1 MVNLIIRW
9 CLNNRFVVILMMLL
23 LLGIG
28 YYAVVNIPIDAI
40 PDIGEKQVIVL
51 ADWPG
56 RSPQDVE
63 DQVTYP
69 LSTTLSGTPGVK
81 TIRSFSGF
89 GFSMVFIIFKDEVDY
104 YWARSRVL
112 ERMNVSL
119 SRLPPGVVPG
129 LGSDATALGQIFYYT
144 LEAEGAD
151 LSQLRSLQ
159 DWYIR
164 YQLQSVEGVT
174 EVATLGG
181 YVREYQIDVIP
192 EKLRAHRVTL
202 PDVYEA
208 VRGSNIDVGAKVV
221 ESNRFE
227 FFIRGK
233 GFIRNV
239 QDIENI
245 LIRQEAGTPIYVK
258 NVATVQLGP
267 EFRRGTLDNA
277 GREATGAVVL
287 MRYGENPLAVINRV
301 KQKIT
306 EIEPGLRL
314 TLPSGKAVAVK
325 IVPYYD
331 RTDIIYETM
340 GTLKANLIEESI
352 VVGLIVLLFLLHLR
366 SSLAVLPTLPLA
378 LAMSFGVMYWM
389 GVDSNIMSLAG
400 LAIAIGDVSDMG
412 IIMTENIYRRLA
424 ATQNGAVWEGEAP
437 AEPLSSGHSQRGSLA
452 LPLNYYLA
460 TVYDAACEVGGAI
473 VTAVF
478 NTVVSFVPV
487 FALTGPEG
495 KLFRPL
501 AYTKTFAIA
510 ASVILA
516 ITVVPVLCYYLLKPV
531 TWSRRRSLLIS
542 SSAGVA
548 AMIALRL
555 AIEWGLDL
563 GATWSGWPTALGV
576 GFLVATLV
584 YRMGRERLIPLEENP
599 VSRAIFKVYR
609 PTLRWVLAHKGT
621 FLSIPACLIA
631 LGFTVWLGFDFVG
644 IPISAT
650 CRFAGFD
657 ITKTSGWQRLEQS
670 FPGIGR
676 EFMPPL
682 DEGSLLY
689 MPSILPSAS
698 LTIAEEVIKQQNLA
712 IRTVPEVKDVVG
724 KVGRA
729 ESSLD
734 PAPISMIE
742 TIVTLNPEDDWRV
755 LSQPRWHSEQAWLSW
770 CRPALRFVWP
780 EARRI
785 TKAEILEE
793 LNQKAAIP
801 GVLPTWLQPIQ
812 TRLVMLQ
819 TGFRAMMGV
828 KVYGSDLKEIERIG
842 LQMEQLLKKVP
853 GAVDVVADRL
863 MGKPYLEYEINREAA
878 ARYGV
883 SIRDIQDVIEIA
895 IGGERLT
902 TTVEGRERYPI
913 RVRYPRELRER
924 FDDLEHILVPT
935 STGSHVPIA
944 QVAKLTF
951 SVGPQEIKSEN
962 GLLVGYVTLNTRD
975 RDEISVVEDAE
986 LLLQSERK
994 QSDELV
1000 AAGRHAEAS
1009 LTVPPGYYWTW
1020 SGQFENQRRAMER
1033 LSLLVPLVLLSMVFS
1048 LYFSFGKWW
1057 LVVLVFLDIAI
1068 SASGGFIG
1076 LFFFGANLSVAVW
1089 VGFIAL
1095 IGVSDDDSVVMLTY
1109 LEDLFREKPPQSIND
1124 VRNLVVEAGLKRI
1137 RPCLMTSVTTI
1148 LGLAPIFLHPG
1159 RGSDVMQPMAI
1170 PSVGGMSVALI
1181 TVFVIP
1187 CCYCWVKELQFRRQ
1201 FPAIGTTLT
1210 VGSADS

>member
-1 MVNLIIRW
+1 MVNFIIRW
-9 CLNNRFVVILMMLL
+9 CLNHRFLVILVTLVVL
-23 LLGIG
+23 ALG
-28 YYAVVNIPIDAI
+28 YYAVTHIPIDAI

-69 LSTTLSGTPGVK
+69 LTTTLSGTPGVK
-81 TIRSFSGF
+81 SIRSFSGF

-151 LSQLRSLQ
+151 LSKLRSMQ

-164 YQLQSVEGVT
+164 YQLQAVEGVT

-181 YVREYQIDVIP
+181 YVREYQIDVVP

-202 PDVYEA
+202 PEVYEA
-208 VRGSNIDVGAKVV
+208 VRKSNIDVGAKVV
-221 ESNRFE
+221 ENNRFE

-233 GFIRNV
+233 GFVRSV

-245 LIRQEAGTPIYVK
+245 VIRQEAGVPIFVK

-267 EFRRGTLDNA
+267 EFRRGTLDKE
-277 GREATGAVVL
+277 GRDAVGAVVL
-287 MRYGENPLAVINRV
+287 MRYGENPLAVINRL
-301 KQKIT
+301 KKRIA
-306 EIEPGLRL
+306 EIEPGLRV
-314 TLPSGKAVAVK
+314 TLPSGQAVPVK
-325 IVPYYD
+325 LVPYYD

-340 GTLKANLIEESI
+340 ATLKDNLIEESI
-352 VVGLIVLLFLLHLR
+352 AVAFITLLFLLHLR

-378 LAMSFGVMYWM
+378 LAMSFTAMYWL

-412 IIMTENIYRRLA
+412 IIMTENIYRRIAAEPERPYDEVVYEA
-424 ATQNGAVWEGEAP
+424 AT
-437 AEPLSSGHSQRGSLA
+437 
-452 LPLNYYLA
+452 
-460 TVYDAACEVGGAI
+460 EVGGAI
-473 VTAVF
+473 ITAVS
-478 NTVVSFVPV
+478 NTIISFIPV

-495 KLFRPL
+495 KMFGPL
-501 AYTKTFAIA
+501 AYTKTFAIG
-510 ASVILA
+510 ASVVLA
-516 ITVVPVLCYYLLKPV
+516 ITIVPVLCHFLLRPV
-531 TWSRRRSLLIS
+531 VWTRRRSLIVAS
-542 SSAGVA
+542 CAGVA
-548 AMIALRL
+548 AMLALRGF
-555 AIEWGLDL
+555 IVWGLKL
-563 GATWSGWPTALGV
+563 PGAWSGWPTAVGV
-576 GFLVATLV
+576 GVIVGVLV
-584 YRMGRERLIPLEENP
+584 YRMGRERLLPLEQNL
-599 VSRAIFKVYR
+599 VSRFVFAWYK
-609 PTLRWVLAHKGT
+609 PSLRWVLAHKAT
-621 FLSIPACLIA
+621 FMTLPLALIL
-631 LGFTVWLGFDFVG
+631 LGSTVWLGFDRVTT
-644 IPISAT
+644 PIQLGLRAS
-650 CRFAGFD
+650 GYD
-657 ITKTSGWQRLEQS
+657 ISKSETWQRLDRI

-682 DEGSLLY
+682 DEGSFLY
-689 MPSILPSAS
+689 MPSILPAGS
-698 LTIAEEVIKQQNLA
+698 LTLAEEVIKQQDIA

-742 TIVTLNPEDDWRV
+742 TIVTLKPADEWRI
-755 LSQPRWHSEQAWLSW
+755 LNQERWHSDKRWLDWS
-770 CRPALRFVWP
+770 RPALRYFWP
-780 EARRI
+780 EQRPI
-785 TKAEILEE
+785 TKAEILVE

-828 KVYGSDLKEIERIG
+828 KIFGADLKEIERVG
-842 LQMEQLLKKVP
+842 LQMEQILKKVP

-863 MGKPYLEYEINREAA
+863 VGKPYLEYEIDREAA

-883 SIRDIQDVIEIA
+883 SIRDIQDIIEIA

-924 FDDLEHILVPT
+924 FDDLHEILVPT
-935 STGSHVPIA
+935 STGAHVPIA
-944 QVAKLTF
+944 QVAKVTY
-951 SVGPQEIKSEN
+951 SIGPQEIKSEN

-986 LLLQSERK
+986 RLLQAERK
-994 QSDELV
+994 RSDELV
-1000 AAGRHAEAS
+1000 AAGKHTNAT
-1009 LTVPPGYYWTW
+1009 LIVPPGYYWTW
-1020 SGQFENQRRAMER
+1020 SGQFENQQRAMER
-1033 LSLLVPLVLLSMVFS
+1033 LSLLVPIVLLTMFFS
-1048 LYFSFGKWW
+1048 LYLGFGKWW
-1057 LVVLVFLDIAI
+1057 LALVVFFGIVV
-1068 SASGGFIG
+1068 SASGGFAML
-1076 LFFFGANLSVAVW
+1076 LFYGSNLSVAVW

-1095 IGVSDDDSVVMLTY
+1095 FGVADDDSVVMLTY
-1109 LEDLFREKPPQSIND
+1109 LEDVFKERVPTSIEEIREM
-1124 VRNLVVEAGLKRI
+1124 VLEAGLKRI
-1137 RPCLMTSVTTI
+1137 RPCLMTTATTVI
-1148 LGLAPIFLHPG
+1148 GLAPVFLDTG

-1170 PSVGGMSVALI
+1170 PSVGGMAVQLI
-1181 TVFVIP
+1181 TLFVAP
-1187 CCYCWVKELQFRRQ
+1187 CLYCVVKEWQFRFAQ
-1201 FPAIGTTLT
+1201 KKVPVANQ
-1210 VGSADS
+1210 